1 MDGKIRKSLHNRI
14 DMNKSFN
21 KLSEQEILKEV
32 RQVVPNYLAQARN
45 TGVFDFT
52 ACFDLQ
58 VAELR
63 RLYRQA
69 YDRSGLDAF
78 TAHFRPLIKQQT
90 EEIQLKFNKRRT
102 LMQVEAATARGILL
116 PAFDQAGLKAD
127 IVCQRYRAKVTVR
140 LTARQY
146 LIFYVSY
153 KSLREEQARQ
163 KLIRAVLDMQ
173 DAANRIGGILKFAK

>member
-1 MDGKIRKSLHNRI
+1 
-14 DMNKSFN
+14 MNKGFN
-21 KLSEQEILKEV
+21 ELSEQEILKEV
-32 RQVVPNYLAQARN
+32 QRVVPNYLAQVRN
-45 TGVFDFT
+45 TGAFDYT
-52 ACFDLQ
+52 ACVNFQVDELQ
-58 VAELR
+58 

-69 YDRSGLDAF
+69 HGFSSRQKFRQGLEAF
-78 TAHFRPLIKQQT
+78 TAHFLPLIEQQT
-90 EEIQLKFNKRRT
+90 EEILAKFNKSRI